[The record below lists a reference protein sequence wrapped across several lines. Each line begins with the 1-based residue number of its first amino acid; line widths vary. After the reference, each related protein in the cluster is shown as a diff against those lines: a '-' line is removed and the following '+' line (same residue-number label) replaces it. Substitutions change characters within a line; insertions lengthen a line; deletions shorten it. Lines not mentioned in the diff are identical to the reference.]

1 MTRTK
6 LVVQAIVSG
15 LSLLNF
21 NLSIKAVA
29 QPAMIITPIVQDISR
44 KPDSRE
50 DLIICLTL
58 NAFQNTDTMTIRA
71 AGLQKITGFR

>member
-6 LVVQAIVSG
+6 LAIQAVVTG

-29 QPAMIITPIVQDISR
+29 EPAMTTYSLQDIHSGSDCYVLPIA
-44 KPDSRE
+44 KSVSE
-50 DLIICLTL
+50 Y
-58 NAFQNTDTMTIRA
+58 
-71 AGLQKITGFR
+71 